1 MRAVERILS
10 LLLVLSTAAAAL
22 GADPASAGWNDAE
35 SDLILDEAARRSG
48 TTTDQAIGLLGRE
61 HKRRGLPAAP
71 LSTSGEG
78 TQNYNPADEP
88 ERPPSAILG
97 AYQRDVS
104 RGADDGTTGGDDA
117 PRRDKAAGE
126 KEMMIPFLQEEIS
139 VNSGQKEPQAIPQAP
154 DGDGEA
160 FSVLRGEDVHI
171 YDNVDESAAGMKW
184 QDEVESGA
192 SNLLLRRIEDSDLTY
207 CSEDMCSFAVT
218 NNGTYGLLS
227 RTGGDKCDDPT
238 CQYLVLN
245 SLNIHTIAPN
255 AFAGMVH
262 LRVLSLS
269 SNQLRSIS
277 YEHLKDLTALR
288 DLDLRSNRISSIA
301 PGTFS
306 GLAEL
311 KDLDLSSNLLS
322 SFADGTFST
331 LSSLEKLD
339 LESNYFK
346 SIRTGYFAGLSS
358 LKQLK
363 LGTSYYNSQWRIR
376 IIEDGSFDHMPQ
388 LESLELFGHD
398 LSSITNNMFRGLSK
412 LRSLNLGKYLSRSTE
427 DLLRIESRAFADLS
441 GLERLLIS
449 RAGVNYI
456 EPGLFRNCR
465 NINHLTFY
473 GNPIKAL
480 TTNTFTG
487 MEKSLKHL
495 DLESCLISSVGSRT
509 FRRLSQLEQLDL
521 SSNLIAIL
529 HLEIFQNI
537 SLSHYVHL
545 GYNPNLVCRPKSSQ
559 ENSATLATRYPS
571 LYLDDSEIRL
581 CPVQPEVSS
590 KSCLISMAPQLRF
603 QRISIV

>member
-71 LSTSGEG
+71 LSTSGEE
-78 TQNYNPADEP
+78 TQHYNPADEP
-88 ERPPSAILG
+88 ERPLSAILG

-104 RGADDGTTGGDDA
+104 RGADDDSTGGDDT
-117 PRRDKAAGE
+117 PRRDKTAGE
-126 KEMMIPFLQEEIS
+126 KEMMIPFPQEEIS
-139 VNSGQKEPQAIPQAP
+139 VNSGQKEPQTIPQAP

-160 FSVLRGEDVHI
+160 FAVLRGEDVHFD
-171 YDNVDESAAGMKW
+171 DNADESAAGMKW

-227 RTGGDKCDDPT
+227 RTGGDKCADPA

-245 SLNIHTIAPN
+245 SRNIHTIALN

-339 LESNYFK
+339 LGFNSFE

-363 LGTSYYNSQWRIR
+363 MGKSYYTRLRIR
-376 IIEDGSFDHMPQ
+376 RIEDGSFDHMPQ
-388 LESLELFGHD
+388 LESLDLSFHD
-398 LSSITNNMFRGLSK
+398 LSSVTNNMFRGLSK
-412 LRSLNLGKYLSRSTE
+412 LRSLNLAKYLSRSTE

-441 GLERLLIS
+441 GLERLLIPG
-449 RAGVNYI
+449 AGVNYI

-465 NINHLTFY
+465 NINHLDF
-473 GNPIKAL
+473 GDNPIKAL

-487 MEKSLKHL
+487 MEKSLKYL
-495 DLESCLISSVGSRT
+495 DLNSCLISSVGSRT
-509 FRRLSQLEQLDL
+509 FRRLSQLEELDL
-521 SSNLIAIL
+521 SYNSIAIL
-529 HLEIFQNI
+529 HLEIFQNMTR
-537 SLSHYVHL
+537 LSFVAL

-571 LYLDDSEIRL
+571 LYLDDSDIRL

-590 KSCLISMAPQLRF
+590 QSCLTSMAPQLRF